1 MEILRRT
8 QGIDLKSKNSCLM
21 GIAEIELRDAL
32 TGKVKEHQKKK
43 NMLTNA
49 LDSMLNGC
57 PYALDSTMCAGI
69 EASVKAKQTP
79 VINYG
84 LGGIILFPASLGTDA
99 DMLYPDFNS
108 NYPTGYASVES
119 YTQEDSRQ
127 GAYDAVSSGV
137 ITGGYK
143 HVYTWGS
150 SFGNGTISALALSHR
165 NAYKYFN
172 DINTAVVR
180 NDQYGSKT
188 LRVNSINGY
197 MNIIGANSR
206 GIYLNN
212 GQESYGAFPTG
223 AKIWRWNKAVT
234 AIDLLFD
241 SYSNPT
247 ELDPIWEYPAYGF
260 FCVEEDYI
268 YFVHVKTQGTTST
281 IDFYTVDLSDNSS
294 SKQTLSI
301 SANLLGSG
309 GHQSDTFA
317 KRGNYIYLFKND
329 DSAIYK
335 INITNV
341 ADVTEIA
348 LPSGISN
355 PHNYGM
361 SVVKGI
367 IFGHGFV
374 IGNDDTARASTGFNA
389 KIFDSNGVWSV
400 VDNGANGII
409 CGGLIAPFCA
419 THANLE
425 NAVQK
430 TADKQMVVNY
440 SILQV

>member
-1 MEILRRT
+1 MEILRKT
-8 QGIDLKSKNSCLM
+8 QGIDLKSKDSCLM
-21 GIAEIELRDAL
+21 GVAEIELRDAL
-32 TGKVKEHQKKK
+32 TGKVKERQKKK

-49 LDSMLNGC
+49 LDSMYNGC
-57 PYALDSTMCAGI
+57 PYALDSIMCNGVD
-69 EASVKAKQTP
+69 ASVITKQTP
-79 VINYG
+79 IINYG
-84 LGGIILFPASLGTDA
+84 LGGIILFPSSLGTDA
-99 DMLYPDFNS
+99 DMLYPDFVS

-119 YTQEDSRQ
+119 YTQDDSKQ
-127 GAYDAVSSGV
+127 GVYDAVSSGE

-150 SFGNGTISALALSHR
+150 SSGNGTVSAIALSHR

-172 DINTAVVR
+172 DINTAILR
-180 NDQYGSKT
+180 HEPYGSKT
-188 LRVNSINGY
+188 ISVSSINGY
-197 MNIIGANSR
+197 MNVIGANSR

-212 GQESYGAFPTG
+212 GQGSYGSFPTG

-234 AIDLLFD
+234 AMDLLFD

-247 ELDPIWEYPAYGF
+247 GLDPIWQYPAYGF

-268 YFVHVKTQGTTST
+268 YFVHVTARGSTST
-281 IDFYTVDLSDNSS
+281 IDFYTIDLADNSS

-301 SANLLGSG
+301 SADLLVNGDY
-309 GHQSDTFA
+309 QSDTFA

-329 DSAIYK
+329 ISAIYK

-355 PHNYGM
+355 PKQYGM
-361 SVVKGI
+361 SVVKGV
-367 IFGHGFV
+367 IFGHGFI
-374 IGNDDTARASTGFNA
+374 IGNDDIVRVSTGFNA
-389 KIFDSNGVWSV
+389 KIFDSIGVWSIV
-400 VDNGANGII
+400 NHNASNWV
-409 CGGLIAPFCA
+409 CSGLIAPYCA
-419 THANLE
+419 THANLDT
-425 NAVQK
+425 AVTK
-430 TADKQMVVNY
+430 TNDKQMVINY